1 MLYHS
6 AAPHVED
13 AKERLTGMNLPIP
26 TPTKEEEA
34 LSEELESSR
43 AQYNLQKRIELLFLR
58 EPDTVTAARM
68 GMPTLAGSNA
78 DHGTRGS
85 QGADGRLP

>member
-26 TPTKEEEA
+26 TPTKEQEA
-34 LSEELESSR
+34 ASEALESSR
-43 AQYNLQKRIELLFLR
+43 AQYNLQKRIELLFLH

-68 GMPTLAGSNA
+68 GLPTLDDPTANHGS
-78 DHGTRGS
+78 RCRS
-85 QGADGRLP
+85 RS